1 MNAKRSKVILFPLS
15 AALTLGLFTSCSS
28 SETQDPNLM
37 DSTPVANTSTTDTG
51 DPVASNPIA
60 TPPANS
66 KAVQGGQGTQSTQ
79 EQRRNF
85 LIAESLKRARRA
97 RDLKMWD
104 DVVTAATS
112 VLELDSNNE
121 EARKLLNEAQEVLG
135 DRIHSIGA
143 EAERA
148 RIQAEIERQRDR
160 QRAADFETKGDAEMS
175 NSEFEAAGKS
185 YERALL
191 TIRYSPWFTPTSE
204 IAKRLE
210 AKIKRAAAELDKA
223 KKSMEE
229 DEARKARMKLAEK
242 EAEALSRKKELV
254 RSLFEKANLA
264 FQSRQY
270 GDSVRY
276 LDEALRLDP
285 LNRDATDLREL
296 ALRARH
302 DLNMDLIQLRWKSEW
317 AQTFRDLRTLDVPQ
331 TETVEYDL
339 RHWAKIR
346 NRGPIE
352 FSDVKAEHEDADTA
366 AILRKLDSTV
376 VDNKFDEAP
385 LEDWVEFYRR
395 ATGINI
401 LVSPKVNDLDDE
413 QKTLTKF
420 NVGRM
425 SVRKALDLIASIR
438 PIKWQVRDGVLHL
451 MTAEESQGELIP
463 RAYDVREI
471 INPIAQHPGME
482 LQQKV
487 GEGFGNE
494 LEEEEPVP
502 IVVEMEKLQELIRNN
517 IKPESWEREGVEII
531 TSGSAFVVIQTEE
544 VHKAINQLLN
554 DLRSST
560 GIQVDIESRFLEVE
574 DNFLEEIGV
583 DFRGLGDQSSSG
595 VPGRGLEK
603 QGDRSGFGFDDFG
616 QNVSPSEPSAIG
628 SGFEPGIFY
637 DNGGDGDLFGRTE
650 LLFDRAIGGSS
661 GGDGLTNAGGLS
673 FQYTYL
679 DDTEF
684 EIILRAVQKQ
694 ERVQQLSAPR
704 LLVHNTAR
712 ANLSVTKQFTYI
724 RDFNVEIAQ
733 AAAVADP
740 VVDVIRDGIVLD
752 VRPVV
757 SADMR
762 YILMEMRPTLATL
775 TLPIP
780 TFTTT
785 LGVGQQISIQ
795 LPELQLQKVRTTIT
809 VPDGGI
815 LLLGGMKE
823 MQKQDFTSGVP
834 ILKDIPV
841 VGFFFRRRGHYN
853 ANRKVLIL
861 LRARVYVPSE
871 HEPKFNDMMDG
882 TR

>member
-1 MNAKRSKVILFPLS
+1 
-15 AALTLGLFTSCSS
+15 
-28 SETQDPNLM
+28 M
-37 DSTPVANTSTTDTG
+37 DSTPVNESTPADPSPDMTPDATGTALSATPAEATANTGGEVTPRG
-51 DPVASNPIA
+51 ASA
-60 TPPANS
+60 S
-66 KAVQGGQGTQSTQ
+66 LQGQGTTQ
-79 EQRRNF
+79 EQRRTF
-85 LIAESLKRARRA
+85 LITKGLERARRA
-97 RDLKMWD
+97 RDLKLWE
-104 DVVTAATS
+104 DVVSAATS
-112 VLELDSNNE
+112 VLEVDSSNE
-121 EARKLLNEAQEVLG
+121 EARKLLREAQEILG
-135 DRIHSIGA
+135 DRIHGIGA

-160 QRAADFETKGDAEMS
+160 QRASDFETQGDKLMDA
-175 NSEFEAAGKS
+175 SEFENAGKA

-191 TIRYSPWFTPTSE
+191 TIRYSPWFTPTSD

-210 AKIKRAAAELDKA
+210 SKIRRSAMELDKA
-223 KKSMEE
+223 RKAMEE
-229 DEARKARMKLAEK
+229 DEARQARLQLAEK
-242 EAEALSRKKELV
+242 EAEAEVRKKRLV
-254 RSLFEKANLA
+254 RNLFEKANLA

-270 GDSVRY
+270 GESVRY
-276 LDEALRLDP
+276 LDEALRHDP

-296 ALRARH
+296 ALRASH
-302 DLNMDLIQLRWKSEW
+302 DLNMDLIELRWKSEW
-317 AQTFRDLRTLDVPQ
+317 AKTFRDLRTSDVPQ
-331 TETVEYDL
+331 TQTVEYDL

-352 FSDVKAEHEDADTA
+352 FSDVEIGGEDPDTA
-366 AILRKLDSTV
+366 AILRKLDATV

-395 ATGINI
+395 ATGLNI
-401 LVSPKVNDLDDE
+401 LVSPKIDDLDDE
-413 QKTLTKF
+413 QKTLTNF
-420 NVGRM
+420 NVGRK
-425 SVRKALDLIASIR
+425 SVRQALDLIASIR

-451 MTAEESQGELIP
+451 LTSEESQGELIP

-471 INPIAQHPGME
+471 INPIAQHPGMD

-487 GEGFGNE
+487 GDGGDEP
-494 LEEEEPVP
+494 EEEEPVP

-517 IKPESWEREGVEII
+517 IKPETWEREGVEII
-531 TSGSAFVVIQTEE
+531 TSGSAFVVIQTAE
-544 VHKAINQLLN
+544 VHEAIDQLLA
-554 DLRSST
+554 DLRSAT

-595 VPGRGLEK
+595 IPGRGLE
-603 QGDRSGFGFDDFG
+603 GPPDRSGFGFDDFG
-616 QNVSPSEPSAIG
+616 QNVSPSEPSEIG
-628 SGFEPGIFY
+628 TGFEPGIFY
-637 DNGGDGDLFGRTE
+637 DDGGDGDLFGRTE
-650 LLFDRAIGGSS
+650 LLFDRAIGGAP
-661 GGDGLTNAGGLS
+661 GEGLTNAGGLS

-684 EIILRAVQKQ
+684 EIVLRAVQKQ

-712 ANLSVTKQFTYI
+712 ANLAVTNQFTYI

-762 YILMEMRPTLATL
+762 YILMELRPTLAQL
-775 TLPIP
+775 RLPIP

-795 LPELQLQKVRTTIT
+795 LPELQLQKVRTTVT

-823 MQKQDFTSGVP
+823 MQKQDSTTGVP

-841 VGFFFRRRGHYN
+841 VGFFFRRRGHHN

-861 LRARVYVPSE
+861 LRARVHVPSE
-871 HEPKFNDMMDG
+871 HEPKFTDG